1 MTARKAN
8 SYPNEPSYNNSY
20 IEQYHPSTTL
30 SVWFHVP
37 ILFDKDGSSSG
48 TISGDISIMY
58 LKLMITKSKIWLPPT
73 YNEAVHIIAYVEAN
87 IWNW

>member
-8 SYPNEPSYNNSY
+8 SYPNEPSYKKIY
-20 IEQYHPSTTL
+20 IEPYHPSTSL
-30 SVWFHVP
+30 SVCFHLP
-37 ILFDKDGSSSG
+37 ILFYNDGFSSG